1 MVSILSSRQGGY
13 MHSGTEMW
21 WRTVPVYFKHVL
33 RTCSIRIIWKKTYFN
48 RCSIP
53 AIDISHTVPH
63 KNSRLGEMYEVP
75 TKMRC
80 RTMDSFGLPKGASW
94 HESINSVLLRLQQTG
109 HDQKF
114 YYRCW
119 LRTSF
124 YSVKTRLSLSSQKQP
139 QDWEQEKRIDGGTID
154 LGTFLFLT
162 DVLSR
167 QSCFGHHLLYLG
179 KHECYAKSMN

>member
-1 MVSILSSRQGGY
+1 MQNHLIIFIKTAKLILSFFLIHLRPNDDSPASFVRLWN
-13 MHSGTEMW
+13 HAE
-21 WRTVPVYFKHVL
+21 RTNGLYPILKTGRLHAFGDRDVMENGASVFQ
-33 RTCSIRIIWKKTYFN
+33 TCTAYLLDPYYLKKTYFN

-114 YYRCW
+114 YYRC
-119 LRTSF
+119 
-124 YSVKTRLSLSSQKQP
+124 
-139 QDWEQEKRIDGGTID
+139 
-154 LGTFLFLT
+154 
-162 DVLSR
+162 
-167 QSCFGHHLLYLG
+167 
-179 KHECYAKSMN
+179 

>member
-1 MVSILSSRQGGY
+1 MENGASVFQ
-13 MHSGTEMW
+13 
-21 WRTVPVYFKHVL
+21 
-33 RTCSIRIIWKKTYFN
+33 TCTAYLLDPYYLKKTYFN